1 MTTFLFWLAIPLGF
15 SGLPVSAFGI
25 VLLPFAVVSL
35 FNDFAAPRDVV
46 WAMFGIAIV
55 TVVPTIQRLIGRV
68 WLFLD
73 PTEES
78 AKKASLLGSQVFTSA
93 TTVVYLANQNLIGAP
108 DGSWLLTSYWFIC
121 LTQLWSAFFLL
132 LFVWIARLSSR

>member
-55 TVVPTIQRLIGRV
+55 TVVPTIQRLSGF
-68 WLFLD
+68 FLTRRKRA
-73 PTEES
+73 PRRHRYS
-78 AKKASLLGSQVFTSA
+78 ARKCSHRLQQWS
-93 TTVVYLANQNLIGAP
+93 I
-108 DGSWLLTSYWFIC
+108 LLTRI
-121 LTQLWSAFFLL
+121 
-132 LFVWIARLSSR
+132 

>member
-68 WLFLD
+68 WLFLETQDFTAQHHRMQAAGVMFEQAPRHEPYGVVAVFRD
-73 PTEES
+73 PWGNRWDLVQP
-78 AKKASLLGSQVFTSA
+78 A
-93 TTVVYLANQNLIGAP
+93 
-108 DGSWLLTSYWFIC
+108 
-121 LTQLWSAFFLL
+121 
-132 LFVWIARLSSR
+132 

>member
-15 SGLPVSAFGI
+15 SCLPVSAFGV
-25 VLLPFAVVSL
+25 VLLPFAAVSL

-46 WAMFGIAIV
+46 WTLFGVAVV
-55 TVVPTIQRLIGRV
+55 TVVPTIQRLIGHV
-68 WLFLD
+68 WLLLG

-78 AKKASLLGSQVFTSA
+78 PKKASLLGSQVFSSA
-93 TTVVYLANQNLIGAP
+93 AIVVYLADQHLIGTP
-108 DGSWLLTSYWFIC
+108 DGTWLLTSYWSIC

-132 LFVWIARLSSR
+132 FFVWLARLSRR